1 MVSTNKTNKVKVGW
15 ADVAF
20 AGTRTSLLAGP
31 LDHKGE
37 DYAKAALRAVAMRGP
52 SARIGL
58 MPSAATNKWSFNP
71 DEFARIWTIDPLP
84 EEEMLRRYE
93 EITAEASV
101 GSYPMVLVFCGD
113 YLMFSADHGFG
124 DATAC
129 LELAAVASGADAA
142 DYPVSNNERPLKAAL
157 NAVVSKSPSAAL
169 NALCGQPA
177 SSSVEAPTLRSYPKP
192 HVRDIV
198 KSFVRSE
205 PGTFSVIRQLRKESF
220 PDVSMSAAVSFL
232 IRRAFTEHGVAL
244 TDDLGVLV
252 DLRRFLPEGQVTLA
266 NLPGIAEVA
275 APASFTLE
283 EYGKAYNAAVSTP
296 APLVRLAASL
306 LKKKILPAKAAA
318 DVSTEYPDRA
328 RTVFSDPSLHPAMK
342 KIRWIDRGDG
352 CMYILI
358 NDPGVPHQIPIT
370 TMWDAQGRLNITAS
384 YYSGS
389 YDRAVIDSILEDV
402 AAQPTR
408 YLQSAV
414 VS

>member
-1 MVSTNKTNKVKVGW
+1 MVSTNKVKVGW

-37 DYAKAALRAVAMRGP
+37 DYAKSVIRAVAMRGP
-52 SARIGL
+52 SARVGL
-58 MPSAATNKWSFNP
+58 IPSATTNKWSFDP
-71 DEFARIWTIDPLP
+71 DAFARIWTIDTLP
-84 EEEMLRRYE
+84 EAEMLRHYE

-101 GSYPMVLVFCGD
+101 GNHPMVLVFCGD

-129 LELAAVASGADAA
+129 LELAAVASGADVA
-142 DYPVSNNERPLKAAL
+142 DYPVSNNDRPLKAAV
-157 NAVVSKSPSAAL
+157 NAVVSKSPSDAL
-169 NALCGQPA
+169 KSLRAQPA
-177 SSSVEAPTLRSYPKP
+177 SPSENAPGTRSYPEAD
-192 HVRDIV
+192 VRNIV

-205 PGTFSVIRQLRKESF
+205 PGTFNVIRALRKESF

-232 IRRAFTEHGVAL
+232 IRRAFAEHGVPL
-244 TDDLGVLV
+244 TDDLGVVV

-266 NLPGIAEVA
+266 NLPGIAEVSA
-275 APASFTLE
+275 RATCTLE

-296 APLVRLAASL
+296 APVVRLAASL
-306 LKKKILPAKAAA
+306 LKKRILPTKKAAVQSA
-318 DVSTEYPDRA
+318 EYPDGA

-342 KIRWIDRGDG
+342 KIRWIDRGNG

-389 YDRAVIDSILEDV
+389 FDRAVIDSILEDV

-414 VS
+414 VT

>member
-1 MVSTNKTNKVKVGW
+1 MAATTKMKVGW

-37 DYAKAALRAVAMRGP
+37 DYAQAALRAVAERGP
-52 SARIGL
+52 SARVGL
-58 MPSAATNKWSFNP
+58 MPSSTTNKWEFSP
-71 DEFARIWTIDPLP
+71 DEFARIATIDPLP
-84 EEEMLRRYE
+84 VPEMLRKYE
-93 EITAEASV
+93 QITAEASV
-101 GSYPMVLVFCGD
+101 GHHPLVLVFCGD
-113 YLMFSADHGFG
+113 YVMFSADHGFG

-129 LELAAVASGADAA
+129 LEVVALASGGDVD
-142 DYPVSNNERPLKAAL
+142 DYLESNDDRPLKKAV

-169 NALCGQPA
+169 KALRGPA
-177 SSSVEAPTLRSYPKP
+177 VSPPEDIPHLRTYPKAD
-192 HVRDIV
+192 VRDIV
-198 KSFVRSE
+198 MTFVRTE
-205 PGTFSVIRQLRKESF
+205 PGTFNTLRKLRKESF
-220 PDVSMSAAVSFL
+220 PEVSMSAAVSYL
-232 IRRAFTEHGVAL
+232 IRRAFADHGVQL

-252 DLRRFLPEGQVTLA
+252 DLRRFLPEGTVTLA
-266 NLPGIAEVA
+266 NLPGIAEVT
-275 APASFTLE
+275 APVSSTLE

-306 LKKKILPAKAAA
+306 LKKRILPSGQSTE
-318 DVSTEYPDRA
+318 STEYPDRA
-328 RTVFSDPSLHPAMK
+328 RTIFSDPSLHPTMK
-342 KIRWIDRGDG
+342 KIRWSDRGDG

-389 YDRAVIDSILEDV
+389 FDRAVIDSILDDV
-402 AAQPTR
+402 AAQPLR
-408 YLQSAV
+408 FLESAV

>member
-1 MVSTNKTNKVKVGW
+1 MGATTKMKVGW

-31 LDHKGE
+31 LDHKGA
-37 DYAKAALRAVAMRGP
+37 DYAKAALQAVAKRGP
-52 SARIGL
+52 SARVGL
-58 MPSAATNKWSFNP
+58 IPSQSTNKWSFSP
-71 DEFARIWTIDPLP
+71 DEFARISTIDPLP
-84 EEEMLRRYE
+84 VDEMLRKYE
-93 EITAEASV
+93 EVTAEASV
-101 GSYPMVLVFCGD
+101 GEHPLVLVFCGD
-113 YLMFSADHGFG
+113 YVMFSADHGFG

-129 LELAAVASGADAA
+129 LELVAVASGADVD
-142 DYPVSNNERPLKAAL
+142 DYLVSNNDRPLPAAL
-157 NAVVSKSPSAAL
+157 NAVVSKSPSTAL
-169 NALCGQPA
+169 KSLRGQPPSA
-177 SSSVEAPTLRSYPKP
+177 PAEAPSLRSYPKP
-192 HVRDIV
+192 DVRDIV
-198 KSFVRSE
+198 MSFVRTE
-205 PGTFSVIRQLRKESF
+205 PGTFNTLRQLRKESF

-232 IRRAFTEHGVAL
+232 VRRAFTEHGVLL

-275 APASFTLE
+275 APASSTLD

-306 LKKKILPAKAAA
+306 LKKRILPGKRGAEG
-318 DVSTEYPDRA
+318 STEYPDRA

-384 YYSGS
+384 YYAGS
-389 YDRAVIDSILEDV
+389 FDRAVIDAILEDI
-402 AAQPTR
+402 AEQPLR
-408 YLQSAV
+408 YLRFAV
-414 VS
+414 LA

>member
-1 MVSTNKTNKVKVGW
+1 MVSATKVKVGW

-20 AGTRTSLLAGP
+20 AGTRTSVLVGP

-52 SARIGL
+52 SSRVGL
-58 MPSAATNKWSFNP
+58 MPSPTTNKWSFNP
-71 DEFARIWTIDPLP
+71 DEFARVWTIDPLP
-84 EEEMLRRYE
+84 VAEMLRKYE
-93 EITAEASV
+93 EITAEASA
-101 GSYPMVLVFCGD
+101 GSYPLVMVFCGD
-113 YLMFSADHGFG
+113 YLMCSADHGFG

-129 LELAAVASGADAA
+129 LETTAIASGADPA
-142 DYPVSNNERPLKAAL
+142 DYPVSNKDRPLMAA
-157 NAVVSKSPSAAL
+157 VSAFTTKSPATAWKLLHEKPTTPSAD
-169 NALCGQPA
+169 
-177 SSSVEAPTLRSYPKP
+177 APSLRSYPKP
-192 HVRDIV
+192 DVRNIV
-198 KSFVRSE
+198 MSFARSE
-205 PGTFSVIRQLRKESF
+205 PGTFNILRKLRKESF

-232 IRRAFTEHGVAL
+232 IRSAFAEHGVQL
-244 TDDLGVLV
+244 TDDAGALV

-266 NLPGIAEVA
+266 NLPGIAEFY
-275 APASFTLE
+275 APASATLE

-296 APLVRLAASL
+296 APLVRLGASL
-306 LKKKILPAKAAA
+306 LKRRILPTKN
-318 DVSTEYPDRA
+318 DVVESPEYPDRA

-342 KIRWIDRGDG
+342 KIRWTDRGDG

-389 YDRAVIDSILEDV
+389 FDRAVIDSILEDV

-414 VS
+414 VT

>member
-1 MVSTNKTNKVKVGW
+1 MAATTKMKVGW

-37 DYAKAALRAVAMRGP
+37 DYAKAAIRSVATRGP

-58 MPSAATNKWSFNP
+58 MPSQSTNKWSFSP
-71 DEFARIWTIDPLP
+71 DEFARISTIDPLP
-84 EEEMLRRYE
+84 VDQMLRKYE

-101 GSYPMVLVFCGD
+101 GNHPLVLVFCGD
-113 YLMFSADHGFG
+113 YVMFSADHGFG

-129 LELAAVASGADAA
+129 LELVAIASGADVEN
-142 DYPVSNNERPLKAAL
+142 YPVSNNDRPLMTAV
-157 NAVVSKSPSAAL
+157 NAVVSKSPSSAL
-169 NALCGQPA
+169 KSLRGQPT
-177 SSSVEAPTLRSYPKP
+177 STSVEAPSLRTYPKAD
-192 HVRDIV
+192 VRNIV
-198 KSFVRSE
+198 MSFVRSE
-205 PGTFSVIRQLRKESF
+205 PGTFNILRQLRKESF

-232 IRRAFTEHGVAL
+232 VRRAFAEHGIAL

-266 NLPGIAEVA
+266 NLPGIAELSVPESA
-275 APASFTLE
+275 TLE

-306 LKKKILPAKAAA
+306 LKKRILPGAHGAEGA
-318 DVSTEYPDRA
+318 TEYPDRA

-342 KIRWIDRGDG
+342 KIRWVDRGDG

-389 YDRAVIDSILEDV
+389 YDRAVIDAILEDI
-402 AAQPTR
+402 AAEPIR
-408 YLQSAV
+408 FLQSAV